1 MIKPNKKQDK
11 KILKEVGTILKQTL
25 ENLDQSKKKRFKI
38 SVLKFRDKKNNHDKM
53 RDTEITVY
61 ATDEVEAIQMHNE
74 IFNNYKD
81 VENYLII
88 GNGKITEALQ
98 NKGVNNA

>member
-1 MIKPNKKQDK
+1 METNKKK
-11 KILKEVGTILKQTL
+11 FL
-25 ENLDQSKKKRFKI
+25 I
-38 SVLKFRDKKNNHDKM
+38 SVSKFKNHIKHDCNKL
-53 RDTEITVY
+53 RNTSITVY

-88 GNGKITEALQ
+88 GDGKITEALQ
-98 NKGVNNA
+98 NKWVNNAS

>member
-1 MIKPNKKQDK
+1 MTTETINKKK
-11 KILKEVGTILKQTL
+11 FL
-25 ENLDQSKKKRFKI
+25 I
-38 SVLKFRDKKNNHDKM
+38 SVSKFKNHVKHDCDKLRN
-53 RDTEITVY
+53 TSITVY

-88 GNGKITEALQ
+88 GNLHRPYFINLKL
-98 NKGVNNA
+98 